1 MYKGLDLSTS
11 SLQPSLFHLL
21 SPTYLIPIYAM
32 PLQSLNWIHNQFI
45 SLGGMILHYNVGH
58 CDLQPFFWW
67 IAPSLQMYLTHGL
80 LKRLHSRPVN
90 WEGQRIPP
98 DELSVHKGTHF
109 FQLPGC
115 LCSRQIH
122 RHRESE
128 CVINGIFCQII
139 WVNGCF
145 GARGMPV
152 PTSASLF
159 FFCHWLYS
167 PDPLQYPLNSFGIT
181 QVLWPDITLY
191 SISGSNT
198 FVWTCTHSISV
209 PCTTHVSTEAASV
222 MELLLQVDHWENP
235 GITAKQFTCLFTQC
249 RCGLITT
256 RWAFRFHTCL
266 LVQVIN
272 LTQDDNTVI
281 DLTSDD

>member
-159 FFCHWLYS
+159 FLPLALLTRSVTVPLEQLWNNTSVVAWHYPVQHKWFQHFCLDMYS
-167 PDPLQYPLNSFGIT
+167 FYFCTLHNSCEYRGC
-181 QVLWPDITLY
+181 QCDGAAAP
-191 SISGSNT
+191 SGSLGKS
-198 FVWTCTHSISV
+198 WHHC
-209 PCTTHVSTEAASV
+209 
-222 MELLLQVDHWENP
+222 
-235 GITAKQFTCLFTQC
+235 
-249 RCGLITT
+249 
-256 RWAFRFHTCL
+256 
-266 LVQVIN
+266 
-272 LTQDDNTVI
+272 
-281 DLTSDD
+281 